1 MADVCETPECTNTVG
16 PRSSRCAGCRAAA
29 ARERRVVV
37 RARKADVAEIDRL
50 LSGWIRQD
58 GFRKLIAEFI
68 CDQHHAE
75 LEGQGDE
82 YATKTL
88 LDATMRDPNL
98 ALHRKVWSNPRGQG

>member
-1 MADVCETPECTNTVG
+1 M
-16 PRSSRCAGCRAAA
+16 
-29 ARERRVVV
+29 
-37 RARKADVAEIDRL
+37 RARNADVAAIDRL

-88 LDATMRDPNL
+88 LDASMKDPNL
-98 ALHRKVWSNPRGQG
+98 ALHRKVWSNPGGQG

>member
-1 MADVCETPECTNTVG
+1 MAPVCDTPGCTNKAGT
-16 PRSSRCAGCRAAA
+16 RSSRCTDCRAAA

-37 RARKADVAEIDRL
+37 RRRNADVAAIDRL

-75 LEGQGDE
+75 LEGQGDQ

-88 LDATMRDPNL
+88 LDASMRDPNL
-98 ALHRKVWSNPRGQG
+98 ALHRKVWSNPGGQG

>member
-1 MADVCETPECTNTVG
+1 MANVCETPGCTNTAE
-16 PRSSRCAGCRAAA
+16 PRSNRCTGCRAAA
-29 ARERRVVV
+29 GRERRASTTRRNV
-37 RARKADVAEIDRL
+37 DVAAIDVL

-75 LEGQGDE
+75 LDGMGDE

-88 LDATMRDPNL
+88 LDASMRDPNL
-98 ALHRKVWSNPRGQG
+98 ALHRKVWSNPGGQG